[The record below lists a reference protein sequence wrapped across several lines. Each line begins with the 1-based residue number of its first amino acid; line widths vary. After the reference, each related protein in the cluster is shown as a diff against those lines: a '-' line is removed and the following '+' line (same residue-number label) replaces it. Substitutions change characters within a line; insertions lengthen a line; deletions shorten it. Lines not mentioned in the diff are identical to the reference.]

1 MSGQPGN
8 NDGGTASSSENAF
21 KAFERLVE
29 ADTDSTVAGL
39 EMSERVNLN
48 TANKYMNYNDAAMG
62 LEIDREYLKKTF
74 QDIKKYSNQVDDIV
88 SHIDKLENITQ
99 QVDEWSKELDVKS
112 RRIK

>member
-1 MSGQPGN
+1 MTDYQSGR
-8 NDGGTASSSENAF
+8 SSATGRAF

-29 ADTDSTVAGL
+29 ADTECTVAGL

-48 TANKYMNYNDAAMG
+48 TANKYMNYNDAATG
-62 LEIDREYLKKTF
+62 LDIDAEYLKKTHNS
-74 QDIKKYSNQVDDIV
+74 IRRYCKQVDDIV
-88 SHIDKLENITQ
+88 LHIDQLEKITQ